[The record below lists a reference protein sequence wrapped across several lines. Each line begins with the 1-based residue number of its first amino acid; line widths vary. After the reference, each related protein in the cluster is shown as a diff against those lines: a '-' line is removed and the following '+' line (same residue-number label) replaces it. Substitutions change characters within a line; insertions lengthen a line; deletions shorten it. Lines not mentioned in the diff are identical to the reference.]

1 VALMRLEAMRQD
13 SEAGFVVVNDSG
25 DATAEQAVSS
35 EVVDPAL
42 IVEQLPFE
50 EKSEARV
57 REASLLFFVLR

>member
-1 VALMRLEAMRQD
+1 MRLEAMRQD

-25 DATAEQAVSS
+25 DSTAEQAVSS
-35 EVVDPAL
+35 EVDDPAL
-42 IVEQLPFE
+42 VVEQLPFE